1 MAKQK
6 FTVILMPDGDGYH
19 VNVPDYPDVNTWGQ
33 TPEEAFEMAQECLEL
48 VLEVYAEEGRDPVL
62 PEVHASHMI
71 VGTVEAEVPEA
82 LMSEIREYEAEMENR
97 KPEEERER
105 EAAAMFAKEGV
116 RYTYLGRCTE
126 FLLCDIL

>member
-62 PEVHASHMI
+62 PEVHASHVI
-71 VGTVEAEVPEA
+71 VGTVEAEVPEV
-82 LMSEIREYEAEMENR
+82 LTSEIREHEAEMKKR
-97 KPEEERER
+97 KPEEERLRKLRQKER
-105 EAAAMFAKEGV
+105 EREG
-116 RYTYLGRCTE
+116 YGR
-126 FLLCDIL
+126 DGRG